1 MDLKELQK
9 NWDLFGKKDPL
20 WAILTHPDKKDGKW
34 DLDAFFETGE
44 REIKRLFR
52 SLDRLEVSLST
63 SKALDFGCGI
73 GRLTQALAAHFDEV
87 TGVDIAPSM
96 IGLANK
102 YNKNKAKCHFI
113 LNERDDLSVFPSDSY
128 DLIYTNITLQHMA
141 PQYALNYL
149 REFGRI
155 LAPDGILVFQLP
167 ANLIPDPTSSRH
179 NIGLRINKLLGSR
192 PLAWYRKIKA
202 WISSGKGEPIMEM
215 YGTQPDQVKEALN
228 RPDLEFLEIR
238 ENHNAGNKWLSYRYT
253 VRKKNI

>member
-52 SLDRLEVSLST
+52 SLDRLDVSLTT

-73 GRLTQALAAHFDEV
+73 GRLTQALADHFDEV

-96 IGLANK
+96 IDLANK
-102 YNKNKAKCHFI
+102 YNKNKANCHFV
-113 LNERDDLSVFPSDSY
+113 LNERDDLSVLPSDTF
-128 DLIYTNITLQHMA
+128 DLVYTNITLQHMA
-141 PQYALNYL
+141 PQYAFNYL

-155 LAPDGILVFQLP
+155 LAADGILVFQLP
-167 ANLIPDPTSSRH
+167 AKLIIDPTSTRH
-179 NIGLRINKLLGSR
+179 NMGLRIDKFLGSR
-192 PLAWYRKIKA
+192 PLKWYRKIRA

-215 YGTQPDQVKEALN
+215 YGTRPEQVKEALH

-238 ENHNAGNKWLSYRYT
+238 ENQNAGSKWLSYRYT